1 MSVEENVSPDDRTR
15 VVEAARVAGLDS
27 FDTPTLAAVERR
39 RLQLCVMTLLLL
51 LAVTLGVILL
61 TVTERVLLPSWLCPG
76 AVQGGFLGLVVLFC
90 GYAVEKEFQLRR
102 LARLLIEEKTLTAA
116 LTSRLG
122 EVSALLESGKALN
135 LDLELGDV
143 AATIL
148 RCARDLL
155 QGHDCSLLLLYGEDE
170 LRTVKVAGDSAAL
183 GARIKIGEGIAGRV
197 AETREPLLIN
207 GLVEHEGER
216 KPVVVLPSSAMSVP
230 LVNRRQFLGVLNI
243 NAEPGRVYSE
253 HDLRA
258 FSLFG
263 EQAAIAV
270 TNAQLFES
278 QQLVASR
285 SSFQALHDSLTGLA
299 NRSLFLNRL
308 DLALSRRREH
318 KKKVAVLFV
327 DLDDFKRINDQWGH
341 VAGDEVLV
349 QVGVRL
355 KENTRAGD
363 TVARLGGDE
372 FGVVIEDLETQDEIR
387 AAARRIL
394 DGLARSFTIGPREV
408 AVSAG
413 VGVAFEDGS
422 LGDQGP
428 DDLLNHAAIALHASK
443 EQGKGTISLF
453 DTSMKTAGL
462 HCLDLE
468 DDLRHALEM
477 CQIVVHYQPIFLIGS
492 RKILAVEALAR
503 WEHPTRGLLTA
514 GAFIPAAM
522 RCGVLGSIDQWVL
535 ENSCRA
541 MQDLRG
547 LRDDIVLHL
556 NLSPTRFG
564 EPGLVQGI
572 GEMLDRYSM
581 PASHLCLE
589 ITEGSILR
597 DTDLSAKLFAE
608 LRSLGVQLALDDF
621 GTGYSSLSHLRR
633 YPIDCLKI
641 DRSFLDGMITDP
653 NGRRL
658 VESIIRMGQGL
669 DLEVVAEG
677 VEHASQL
684 EILEALGCALAQ
696 GFFLAKPMSLE
707 DVKSLL
713 VAESITAPGMR
724 QV

>member
-1 MSVEENVSPDDRTR
+1 MSAKRSVSPGGRVG

-39 RLQLCVMTLLLL
+39 RLQLWVMTLLLL
-51 LAVTLGVILL
+51 VAVTLGIILL
-61 TVTERVLLPSWLCPG
+61 TAIESVQLPSWLSPL
-76 AVQGGFLGLVVLFC
+76 AVQGGFLGLIVLFC

-102 LARLLIEEKTLTAA
+102 LARLLIEEKALTAA
-116 LTSRLG
+116 LTNRLG
-122 EVSALLESGKALN
+122 EVSSLLESGKALN
-135 LDLELGDV
+135 LDLDLGDV

-155 QGHDCSLLLLYGEDE
+155 EGHDCSLLLLYGEEE
-170 LRTVKVAGDSAAL
+170 LRTVKVAGESAAL
-183 GARIKIGEGIAGRV
+183 GARIKIGEGIAGQV
-197 AETREPLLIN
+197 AESREPVLIN
-207 GLVEHEGER
+207 GLVEHKGKR
-216 KPVVVLPSSAMSVP
+216 QPVSVLPSSAMSVP
-230 LVNRRQFLGVLNI
+230 LVNRGQLLGVLNI
-243 NAEPGRVYSE
+243 NAQPGRVYTE

-263 EQAAIAV
+263 EQAAIAI

-278 QQLVASR
+278 QQLAASR
-285 SSFQALHDSLTGLA
+285 NSYQALHDGLTGLA

-308 DLALSRRREH
+308 DLALSRRREQG
-318 KKKVAVLFV
+318 KKVAVLFV
-327 DLDDFKRINDQWGH
+327 DLDDFKRVNDSLGH
-341 VAGDEVLV
+341 AAGDEVLV

-355 KENTRAGD
+355 KDSTRAGD

-372 FGVVIEDLETQDEIR
+372 FGVVIEDLESREEIH

-394 DGLARSFTIGPREV
+394 DGLGRPFTFGTREV
-408 AVSAG
+408 SLGGSIGA
-413 VGVAFEDGS
+413 AFEDKIPAE
-422 LGDQGP
+422 QQP
-428 DDLLNHAAIALHASK
+428 DDLLSQAALALHAAK

-453 DTSMKTAGL
+453 DRSMKMAGL
-462 HCLDLE
+462 QCLDLE
-468 DDLRHALEM
+468 NDLRHALEM
-477 CQIVVHYQPIFLIGS
+477 HQMMVHYQPIFSIGS
-492 RKILAVEALAR
+492 RRVLAMEALAR

-522 RCGVLGSIDQWVL
+522 RCGMLGQIDQWIL
-535 ENSCRA
+535 ETACRA
-541 MQDLRG
+541 MQDLRE
-547 LRDDIVLHL
+547 LRDDIVLHV

-564 EPGLVQGI
+564 DPDLVRGI
-572 GEMLDRYSM
+572 GNVLDRYSI

-597 DTDLSAKLFAE
+597 DTENTAKLFAD
-608 LRSLGVQLALDDF
+608 LHALGGRVALDDF

-641 DRSFLDGMITDP
+641 DRSFIDGMNTDP

-677 VEHASQL
+677 VEDASQL
-684 EILEALGCALAQ
+684 QTLEGLGCARAQ
-696 GFFLAKPMSLE
+696 GFFLAKPMDLESL
-707 DVKSLL
+707 KSLL
-713 VAESITAPGMR
+713 VA
-724 QV
+724 